1 MSYVIMEYFYFSL
14 SLSLSYIVTPMD
26 YENDNTDILLFAS
39 CQTRSC
45 INITIV
51 DDSILELVES
61 FDVTLERTAEL
72 DERISLLPVDGVVEI
87 IDNDGML
94 LVCVCFIMFCVYSI
108 LYYSGCGWSGGDFHF
123 SGRGCWYN
131 RAVCYCI

>member
-1 MSYVIMEYFYFSL
+1 MMGYFYLSL
-14 SLSLSYIVTPMD
+14 SLSLYYIVTPMD
-26 YENDNTDILLFAS
+26 YENNDPDILLFAS

-45 INITIV
+45 INVIIV

-72 DERISLLPVDGVVEI
+72 DERISLLPVDEVVEI

-94 LVCVCFIMFCVYSI
+94 LLCVCSI
-108 LYYSGCGWSGGDFHF
+108 HNVVCMLFYYRGCGWSGGDFHF

-131 RAVCYCI
+131 RVVCYCI